1 MRLFLLT
8 ALVLTIFASNTLLCR
23 TALMACGME
32 PLAYTALRSLAAA
45 AMLAVLC
52 MNGRIYGR
60 RGADDAAPANAVQG
74 RQGVWRDVWR
84 ASSWPGALFLFGYMF
99 FFSLAFV
106 RISSAAGTLIL
117 NMAVQL
123 GMVGFGLWQG
133 LRPSPWQG
141 AGFAVAIGG
150 LVLLVSSDL
159 TVPSPWHA
167 LLIALSGLSWAGYTL
182 VGRGVQR
189 AALAT
194 AGNFLRCAPLGALT
208 LLAALF
214 LETAPPLP
222 GVACALAAGAVASS
236 LGYILWYA
244 LQPRYDILSSAIL
257 QLAIPVITALLAV
270 PLLGEAITL
279 RLVLCSALILG
290 GIALAIVAGRK
301 G

>member
-8 ALVLTIFASNTLLCR
+8 ALVLTFFASNTLLCR
-23 TALMACGME
+23 TALMACGMG

-52 MNGRIYGR
+52 VSGRIHGG
-60 RGADDAAPANAVQG
+60 RGADDAAPAHAG
-74 RQGVWRDVWR
+74 RHDVWRDVWR
-84 ASSWPGALFLFGYMF
+84 ASSWPGALFLFGYMS

-106 RISSAAGTLIL
+106 RISSAAGTLVL

-133 LRPSPWQG
+133 VRPGPWQG
-141 AGFAVAIGG
+141 TGIAVAVGG

-182 VGRGVQR
+182 VGRRVR
-189 AALAT
+189 HAALAT

-208 LLAALF
+208 LLAALL
-214 LETAPPLP
+214 LEDAPPLP

-244 LQPRYDILSSAIL
+244 LQPRFDLLSSAIL

-279 RLVLCSALILG
+279 RLVLCSGLILG